1 MGFLTGRAGFLRFAV
16 DGPPRRGFDEDTL
29 KLLEANA
36 AGQSRVAAADGV
48 EVGWAGG
55 SHVLDTAFSLEK
67 NVLAD
72 ALVLDLRVDTDK
84 LPGDRLKAYYETELK
99 ALAAHNPSG
108 LPSMRQ
114 KREARETAR
123 NRLED
128 EAKDGRYRRHKCV
141 PVLWDAASNEVL
153 FGAASPVLIDRLAA
167 LFQKTFGYGLNVM
180 MAGKRAEALA
190 NRAGRSLADDT
201 TVPAA
206 FVPGVTPDEYAWV
219 ADNTTRD
226 FLGDEFL
233 LHLWHLADNGSDT
246 VVTPAGEIAFMFART
261 LTLDDPR
268 GTSGTDTFK
277 HEGPARM
284 PEAIRA
290 ARGGKLPR
298 KVGLTLVRHDQQ
310 YEFTFQAETFFVSGL
325 KLPAVDGVGLD
336 ANGKRLARLE
346 QLRHAVETLDT
357 LYAAFLSVRLTSAW
371 RAELGRIQ
379 GWLSGG

>member
-16 DGPPRRGFDEDTL
+16 DGPAPRAFGEDTL

-36 AGQSRVAAADGV
+36 AGSSRVAAADGV

-55 SHVLDTAFSLEK
+55 AHVLDTTFTLEK
-67 NVLAD
+67 NVLGD

-128 EAKDGRYRRHKCV
+128 EARDGRYRRHKCV

-153 FGAASPVLIDRLAA
+153 FGAGSGVVFDRLAA

-180 MAGKRAEALA
+180 TAGKRAEALA

-233 LHLWHLADNGSDT
+233 LWLWFHSEGDS
-246 VVTPAGEIAFMFART
+246 ET
-261 LTLDDPR
+261 LTVADGSEVTYMLARALTLECPR
-268 GTSGTDTFK
+268 GQTGSETLK
-277 HEGPARM
+277 HEGPSRL
-284 PEAIRA
+284 PEARQAIQS
-290 ARGGKLPR
+290 GKLPR
-298 KVGLTLVRHDQQ
+298 KAGLTLVRHDQQ
-310 YEFTFQAETFFVSGL
+310 YELTVQAETLFVSGA
-325 KLPAVDGVGLD
+325 KLPAPEGEGLD
-336 ANGKRLARLE
+336 ANGKRHARLG
-346 QLRHAVETLDT
+346 QLRHLTETLD
-357 LYAAFLSVRLTSAW
+357 LLFGAFIARRTSSGWADDLGKMQAW
-371 RAELGRIQ
+371 LAR
-379 GWLSGG
+379 